1 MSFEVF
7 RIARISRTAWS
18 RLYVS
23 IVSIFALSVLIQIAF
38 AGDAALL
45 DAAGW
50 HLHTRWVAIFQ
61 WLSVALAVLSLFAS
75 RNWSFRVLNLVPIL
89 ILLLQ
94 YVTIHYAI
102 NHGSA
107 WVVGLHASGGA
118 ILFGFL
124 IFLVTQWR
132 YRGLPA

>member
-1 MSFEVF
+1 MPQQLF
-7 RIARISRTAWS
+7 RRVGISRTAVS
-18 RLYVS
+18 RVYAS
-23 IVSIFALSVLIQIAF
+23 IVLAFALSVLIQIAF

-61 WLSVALAVLSLFAS
+61 WLSVALAVLACVVS
-75 RNWSFRVLNLVPIL
+75 RNWSFRLLNLVPIL

-94 YVTIHYAI
+94 YATIHYAI
-102 NHGSA
+102 NHGIA
-107 WVVGLHASGGA
+107 WVVGMHASGGA

-124 IFLVTQWR
+124 IFLLTQWR
-132 YRGLPA
+132 YRGLPT